1 MEDVT
6 KLDLY
11 ELLGV
16 DYDATSKEI
25 KTAYRKKAL
34 SCHPDKNPDNP
45 SAVKRFHQLSR
56 ALEILADSA
65 AKDAYDKLLKAR
77 RAAQLR
83 NRQLDSKRRKL
94 KEDLER
100 RERDA
105 EQQQA
110 GQNDYPL
117 DVAKKLEAEI
127 ARLRKEGSRQL
138 AEEVQLM
145 KEQLRAEQEK
155 LNDDKG
161 DHHCEDLP
169 RLKVT
174 WKWQKNHEDC
184 LYTEKSLTELF
195 EKYGKVTGLVMS
207 SKGRALVEF
216 ERMESAEQAMSNEAG
231 FDTAPLSINWVQKSS
246 SKRPSA
252 PRSPINL
259 AFTAMPTNLGVDD
272 KDYESIVLMRLR
284 QAEERK
290 RLIQQ
295 MKENEEKT

>member
-1 MEDVT
+1 ML
-6 KLDLY
+6 KL
-11 ELLGV
+11 
-16 DYDATSKEI
+16 
-25 KTAYRKKAL
+25 
-34 SCHPDKNPDNP
+34 
-45 SAVKRFHQLSR
+45 
-56 ALEILADSA
+56 
-65 AKDAYDKLLKAR
+65 
-77 RAAQLR
+77 
-83 NRQLDSKRRKL
+83 
-94 KEDLER
+94 DLER

-161 DHHCEDLP
+161 REGTRPTTYVHCSVYIHSIPGDHHCEDLP

-195 EKYGKVTGLVMS
+195 EKVGS
-207 SKGRALVEF
+207 H
-216 ERMESAEQAMSNEAG
+216 
-231 FDTAPLSINWVQKSS
+231 SI
-246 SKRPSA
+246 
-252 PRSPINL
+252 
-259 AFTAMPTNLGVDD
+259 
-272 KDYESIVLMRLR
+272 
-284 QAEERK
+284 
-290 RLIQQ
+290 LI
-295 MKENEEKT
+295 